1 MKETILTKIKRK
13 KHEAKEWIRKR
24 AMKAMAWIQVK
35 TSMKK
40 RAIKGWINRTFHKKK
55 NMIRKLEAEVMG
67 KDQEIE
73 ALKKRFR
80 RLGSQIRTIEE
91 TESSSLRVVTT
102 KIDIEPLQFGDYIA
116 LKNGTAED
124 WKDEILEE
132 AKSRLAEQLA
142 TALMENNMIQFI
154 VRDQSEFSPLDQFTT
169 VAVRVNI
176 VPWEQMAV
184 GKETSIIWRKS

>member
-55 NMIRKLEAEVMG
+55 NLIRKLEAEVTG

-91 TESSSLRVVTT
+91 TENSSLRVVTT
-102 KIDIEPLQFGDYIA
+102 KIDIEPLQFGGYIA
-116 LKNGTAED
+116 LKNGTVED

-132 AKSRLAEQLA
+132 AKSRLAAQLA
-142 TALMENNMIQFI
+142 TALMENNMLQFI

-169 VAVRVNI
+169 VAAKVNI

-184 GKETSIIWRKS
+184 GRVSSIIWSKS

>member
-1 MKETILTKIKRK
+1 MKETIITKIKRK

-40 RAIKGWINRTFHKKK
+40 RAIKGWINRKFHKKK

-142 TALMENNMIQFI
+142 TALMENNMLQFI

-184 GKETSIIWRKS
+184 GKEISIIWRKS